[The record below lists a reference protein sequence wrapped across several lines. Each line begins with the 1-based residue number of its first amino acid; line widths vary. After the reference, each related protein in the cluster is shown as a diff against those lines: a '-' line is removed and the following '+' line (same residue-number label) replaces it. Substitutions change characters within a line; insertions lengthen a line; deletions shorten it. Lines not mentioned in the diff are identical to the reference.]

1 MKNSQPSLLHYLRR
15 KVKTASISSNAS
27 QSTYSFL
34 KAIYEFKIKQRKL
47 NNGDRWK
54 NISDEENWIIESDPR
69 LSISSA
75 KIGKWNWN
83 KYITL
88 HPEVRSKARYSLFV
102 YSARE
107 IDIEKR
113 GKKGTFT
120 FFNRSVFP
128 YLGIDW
134 YTLEIVI
141 LEFHICMHSCTLVQT
156 KRRAELLHFFFQF
169 FVFFFFRYFLFYFI
183 FSSLTFDSG
192 EGLPTK
198 MTQLMKT

>member
-1 MKNSQPSLLHYLRR
+1 MTKKKMKNSQPSLLHYLR
-15 KVKTASISSNAS
+15 KSKNCINSPQMHHNPHIL
-27 QSTYSFL
+27 FL

-88 HPEVRSKARYSLFV
+88 HPEVRSKACYSLFV

-113 GKKGTFT
+113 GKKRYFHL
-120 FFNRSVFP
+120 FNRS
-128 YLGIDW
+128 I
-134 YTLEIVI
+134 
-141 LEFHICMHSCTLVQT
+141 
-156 KRRAELLHFFFQF
+156 
-169 FVFFFFRYFLFYFI
+169 YFLI
-183 FSSLTFDSG
+183 LG
-192 EGLPTK
+192 
-198 MTQLMKT
+198 

>member
-1 MKNSQPSLLHYLRR
+1 MKVIRFLQVWCNAILNTIKIFSFFCLWRKRKWKIRSLHCCIIYG

-27 QSTYSFL
+27 QSIYSFL

-54 NISDEENWIIESDPR
+54 NISDEENWIIESDPL

-88 HPEVRSKARYSLFV
+88 HPEVRSKACYSLFV

-120 FFNRSVFP
+120 FSTAV
-128 YLGIDW
+128 
-134 YTLEIVI
+134 
-141 LEFHICMHSCTLVQT
+141 
-156 KRRAELLHFFFQF
+156 
-169 FVFFFFRYFLFYFI
+169 YFLI
-183 FSSLTFDSG
+183 LG
-192 EGLPTK
+192 
-198 MTQLMKT
+198 